1 MLFETFIDSKVLEEY
16 MFKISCHFTLYFL
29 HYYIKYDETAS
40 LDGLTAWSIK
50 RAEELFKGRKL
61 NELEGEKVKVNWKS
75 KEGDDDTINF
85 TKEDM
90 QKMKAE
96 PGDLVYITDTRKYL
110 GGLKSIHSVYGEPYN
125 ESGTVYITQEHL
137 KRGIFVKGRLLLAE
151 KEM

>member
-1 MLFETFIDSKVLEEY
+1 MTILAVL
-16 MFKISCHFTLYFL
+16 SAG
-29 HYYIKYDETAS
+29 YYIKYDETAS

-50 RAEELFKGRKL
+50 RAKELFKGRKL

-85 TKEDM
+85 AKEDM

-96 PGDLVYITDTRKYL
+96 PGDLVYITDARKYL
-110 GGLKSIHSVYGEPYN
+110 GGLKSVHSVYGEPHN
-125 ESGTVYITQEHL
+125 ESGTVYITEEHQ
-137 KRGIFVKGRLLLAE
+137 KRGLFVKDKILIAE

>member
-1 MLFETFIDSKVLEEY
+1 MTILAVL
-16 MFKISCHFTLYFL
+16 SAG
-29 HYYIKYDETAS
+29 YYIKYDETAS

-50 RAEELFKGRKL
+50 RAKELFKGRKL

-85 TKEDM
+85 SKEDM

-110 GGLKSIHSVYGEPYN
+110 GGLKSIHSVYGEPHN